1 MIDLKNNALLSS
13 PVCVR
18 RRRPPTAT
26 ELMNSPSPC
35 CETLTRGGGY
45 RPGLSS
51 SRTPVGLIG
60 GRTQRDIATHAC
72 RRSDSGAMMRRSFIL
87 VPARPSARP
96 AVAPWPG
103 RPN

>member
-51 SRTPVGLIG
+51 SRTPIRFRCNDAPILHPCPGEAVGPS
-60 GRTQRDIATHAC
+60 GRRA
-72 RRSDSGAMMRRSFIL
+72 L
-87 VPARPSARP
+87 ARPT
-96 AVAPWPG
+96 
-103 RPN
+103 